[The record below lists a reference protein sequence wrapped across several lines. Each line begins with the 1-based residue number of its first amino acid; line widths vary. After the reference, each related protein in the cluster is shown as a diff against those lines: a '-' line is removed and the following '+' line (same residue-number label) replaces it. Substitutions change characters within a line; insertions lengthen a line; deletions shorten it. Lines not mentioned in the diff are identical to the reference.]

1 MWRRGCRCCARRRRR
16 RANDPRILYHFA
28 VALKDT
34 GKRDE
39 AIKMLNA
46 VVANKGEFGE
56 KAEAQKLLDELNKG

>member
-1 MWRRGCRCCARRRRR
+1 MWRRACRCCVRPRPR
-16 RANDPRILYHFA
+16 RAAIRASLYHFA

-39 AIKMLNA
+39 AIKVLNG
-46 VVANKGEFGE
+46 VVANKAEFGE